1 MARRPIVA
9 AYSQSIPEAI
19 QSLIP
24 SQLFADFAV
33 HGNTWWTPERL
44 LLASA
49 LMSWR
54 EEKLLTSRFEAVR
67 ELLAAMVNSRSIP
80 ASYTGYTEALARW
93 MPRMVA
99 PLITHLQSEVRRL
112 AGDRWRTSGW
122 VVFAADGSRFEAP
135 RTQANER
142 ELKRAGKVKTAPQ
155 IFQTALLHLG
165 TNALW
170 DFRLGPGTASE
181 RRHLED
187 MASDLPPQ
195 SLVVADAGLIGYEM
209 CVRLMNS
216 GVSFLLRVGGNITLL
231 AQQWGARMSRE
242 GQLVW
247 LWPSQLRT
255 KLPLILRLMVLKKRN
270 RTIYLVTNVLEPERL
285 TRQQAGL
292 FYQQRWRIEVLF
304 RSLKQ
309 TWERSR
315 WRSRVPRT
323 VLAEQIS
330 TLVGF
335 WIQQLLSY
343 RGLVRLNADLQLWS
357 PARARNVT
365 RRILRRLLQG
375 AIQIAEW
382 VDELGLAIRDCYVRH
397 RSKQSRTW
405 PCQKHDP
412 PTSPPR
418 LRTLTKRLRS
428 KGCQRLTTEN
438 TG

>member
-1 MARRPIVA
+1 MARRPVTA
-9 AYSQSIPEAI
+9 AYSQTIPEAI
-19 QSLIP
+19 ESLIP
-24 SQLFADFAV
+24 SRVFVDFAV

-54 EEKLLTSRFEAVR
+54 EENLLTSRFEAVR
-67 ELLAAMVNSRSIP
+67 ELLASMLNSRFIP
-80 ASYTGYTEALARW
+80 ASYTGYAEALARW
-93 MPRMVA
+93 MPRMLS
-99 PLITHLQSEVRRL
+99 PLITHLQGEVQRL
-112 AGDRWRTSGW
+112 AGERWKTSDG

-135 RTQANER
+135 RTEENEL

-155 IFQTALLHLG
+155 VFQTALLHLG

-181 RRHLED
+181 RRHLEE
-187 MASDLPPQ
+187 MSRDLPPR
-195 SLVVADAGLIGYEM
+195 SLVVADAGLIGYEL

-231 AQQWGARMSRE
+231 AERWGTRMFRE
-242 GQLVW
+242 GQIVW
-247 LWPSQLRT
+247 LWPSHLRT
-255 KLPLILRLMVLKKRN
+255 HPPLPLRLIALKKRN

-285 TRQQAGL
+285 TRKQAGC
-292 FYQQRWRIEVLF
+292 FYQQRWKIEVLF

-309 TWERSR
+309 TCERSR

-330 TLVGF
+330 TMLGF

-343 RGLVRLNADLQLWS
+343 RELVKSKVDLQLWS
-357 PARARNVT
+357 PAHARTRT
-365 RRILRRLLQG
+365 RRILRRVLHSPFKVTSWLQ
-375 AIQIAEW
+375 
-382 VDELGLAIRDCYVRH
+382 ELGLAIRDCYVRH
-397 RSKQSRTW
+397 RSKHSRSW
-405 PCQKHDP
+405 PRQKHDP

-418 LRTLTKRLRS
+418 LRTLTEQLRN
-428 KGCQRLTTEN
+428 KGGQQLTTEN